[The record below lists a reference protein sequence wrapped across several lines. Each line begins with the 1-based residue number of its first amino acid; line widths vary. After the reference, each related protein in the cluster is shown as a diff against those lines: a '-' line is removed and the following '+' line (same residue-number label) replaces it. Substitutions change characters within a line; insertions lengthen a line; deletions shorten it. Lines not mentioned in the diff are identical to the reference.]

1 MGRSLPSLDNNG
13 TVTNG
18 PERDTVSG
26 TPELSVSG
34 LTVRFGTLTAL
45 ERVSLALRTGEVVAL
60 AGENGAGKTTLIR
73 SVAGDVTPASGV
85 IRVGGQAVAPVPT
98 AAAKLGVRVVWQD
111 LSLADNLDVAANVML
126 GNERRRQLFSE
137 VALHKDAARLLDRLG
152 IPLRDTTRPVKTLS
166 GGQRQMVAVARAMAH
181 NPRILLLDEPTASL
195 AVREAELVERLI
207 TRLRA
212 QGTTIL
218 LSGHDTDLM
227 FRLADRIVVL
237 RHGRVVTEVLPSE
250 VRPDDVVALVSGQ
263 PVDSSARRQLT
274 RLHGLAGRLVAADPS
289 SSLSLILSALGAA
302 LGSERLAIHLP
313 EDGALVRAASL
324 GMPEALLAAWERLP
338 FGAAGGPVG
347 LAAVRQVPVIEE
359 NLRAGG
365 GSWQVFGNLARP
377 AKVASSWSVPVLGP
391 GGLLGVITVFRAMP
405 GRPRRDDLDLAA
417 LYAGYAASAI
427 ERDRL
432 LDEVTAR
439 NRLLET
445 IREMLQTLAGPVPVE
460 AALRIALQALRRGL
474 DADEVM
480 LVAAG
485 PDGGMHCRG
494 YSSAPVDLRTG
505 DWREGAGHPAGPG
518 NRDGELAVPEA
529 ALAAVGAVLDR
540 ADPDGVAVTGQASF
554 GTLRTGGGAGG
565 GRHLSVTF
573 AVPDGRTVLL
583 AGWRDGTR
591 PDDATDLLEDAA
603 NSLRLALERERSL
616 HAQQE
621 AMALRQS
628 RELQRTFLRRLSHE
642 LRTPLT
648 AITGYATSLLQ
659 RDVTWDADSQQRFLS
674 RIAAESSRLGRL
686 VNDLLDFSTIE
697 SGILRLNNDWCD
709 IPLVL
714 DAAVAVLPPEAASQV
729 TVRGPAGAGATGLPA
744 VWADHDRLEQ
754 VFVNLVGNALG
765 HNPPGTKVVVTAA
778 AEGPGTVTV
787 RVADDGEGL
796 PPELARA
803 VTEAA
808 GQRDPRWHDVL
819 ASGIIRPRRR
829 GSGAGLGLS
838 IASGI
843 VSAHGGRLELEPT
856 ERGTCFL
863 VTLPVEKPVT
873 MSAGSPAAKT
883 ADEPAATTPSR
894 GVTARD

>member
-18 PERDTVSG
+18 AERDTVSG

-73 SVAGDVTPASGV
+73 AVAGDVTPASGV

-195 AVREAELVERLI
+195 GVREAELVERLI

-237 RHGRVVTEVLPSE
+237 RHGGVVTEVLPSE

-313 EDGALVRAASL
+313 EDGVLVRAASL

-485 PDGGMHCRG
+485 PDGGMQCRG

-505 DWREGAGHPAGPG
+505 DWREGAGHAAGTG

-540 ADPDGVAVTGQASF
+540 ADPDGVAVTGQASL
-554 GTLRTGGGAGG
+554 GTLRTGGGSGG

-659 RDVTWDADSQQRFLS
+659 QDVTWDADSQQRFLS

-697 SGILRLNNDWCD
+697 SGILRLNSDWCD

-714 DAAVAVLPPEAASQV
+714 DAAVAVLPPEAVSQV
-729 TVRGPAGAGATGLPA
+729 TVRGSAGAGATGLPA

-754 VFVNLVGNALG
+754 VFVNLIGNALG

-796 PPELARA
+796 PHELARA

-863 VTLPVEKPVT
+863 VTLPVEKAVT
-873 MSAGSPAAKT
+873 MSVDAPAGKT

>member
-1 MGRSLPSLDNNG
+1 
-13 TVTNG
+13 
-18 PERDTVSG
+18 
-26 TPELSVSG
+26 
-34 LTVRFGTLTAL
+34 
-45 ERVSLALRTGEVVAL
+45 
-60 AGENGAGKTTLIR
+60 
-73 SVAGDVTPASGV
+73 
-85 IRVGGQAVAPVPT
+85 
-98 AAAKLGVRVVWQD
+98 
-111 LSLADNLDVAANVML
+111 
-126 GNERRRQLFSE
+126 
-137 VALHKDAARLLDRLG
+137 
-152 IPLRDTTRPVKTLS
+152 
-166 GGQRQMVAVARAMAH
+166 
-181 NPRILLLDEPTASL
+181 
-195 AVREAELVERLI
+195 
-207 TRLRA
+207 
-212 QGTTIL
+212 
-218 LSGHDTDLM
+218 M

-263 PVDSSARRQLT
+263 PVDSSARFQLT

-313 EDGALVRAASL
+313 EDGTLVRAASL

-460 AALRIALQALRRGL
+460 AALRIALQALRGGL

-485 PDGGMHCRG
+485 PDGEMLCRG
-494 YSSAPVDLRTG
+494 YSSASVDLRTG

-540 ADPDGVAVTGQASF
+540 ADPDGVAVTGQASL
-554 GTLRTGGGAGG
+554 GTLRTGGGSGG

-659 RDVTWDADSQQRFLS
+659 QDVTWDADSQQRFLS

-697 SGILRLNNDWCD
+697 SGILRLNSDWCD

-754 VFVNLVGNALG
+754 VFVNLLGNALG

-808 GQRDPRWHDVL
+808 GQREPRWHDVL

-883 ADEPAATTPSR
+883 AGEPAATTPSR

>member
-18 PERDTVSG
+18 AERDTVSG

-73 SVAGDVTPASGV
+73 AVAGDVTPASGV

-195 AVREAELVERLI
+195 GVREAELVERLI

-237 RHGRVVTEVLPSE
+237 RHGGVVTEVLPSE

-313 EDGALVRAASL
+313 EDGVLVRAASL

-460 AALRIALQALRRGL
+460 AALRIALQAL
-474 DADEVM
+474 
-480 LVAAG
+480 
-485 PDGGMHCRG
+485 
-494 YSSAPVDLRTG
+494 
-505 DWREGAGHPAGPG
+505 
-518 NRDGELAVPEA
+518 
-529 ALAAVGAVLDR
+529 
-540 ADPDGVAVTGQASF
+540 QA
-554 GTLRTGGGAGG
+554 
-565 GRHLSVTF
+565 
-573 AVPDGRTVLL
+573 
-583 AGWRDGTR
+583 R
-591 PDDATDLLEDAA
+591 P
-603 NSLRLALERERSL
+603 
-616 HAQQE
+616 
-621 AMALRQS
+621 
-628 RELQRTFLRRLSHE
+628 
-642 LRTPLT
+642 
-648 AITGYATSLLQ
+648 
-659 RDVTWDADSQQRFLS
+659 
-674 RIAAESSRLGRL
+674 
-686 VNDLLDFSTIE
+686 
-697 SGILRLNNDWCD
+697 
-709 IPLVL
+709 
-714 DAAVAVLPPEAASQV
+714 
-729 TVRGPAGAGATGLPA
+729 
-744 VWADHDRLEQ
+744 
-754 VFVNLVGNALG
+754 
-765 HNPPGTKVVVTAA
+765 
-778 AEGPGTVTV
+778 
-787 RVADDGEGL
+787 
-796 PPELARA
+796 
-803 VTEAA
+803 
-808 GQRDPRWHDVL
+808 
-819 ASGIIRPRRR
+819 
-829 GSGAGLGLS
+829 
-838 IASGI
+838 
-843 VSAHGGRLELEPT
+843 
-856 ERGTCFL
+856 
-863 VTLPVEKPVT
+863 
-873 MSAGSPAAKT
+873 
-883 ADEPAATTPSR
+883 
-894 GVTARD
+894 